1 METCGR
7 LYPERLSG
15 ISSEKRNNLTMTRR
29 LSDRDLD
36 PSWSL
41 ELGELEKTIE
51 RYGVRRVI
59 ALDVLPKKAVEE
71 RDEGDGDGMIVLVIL
86 GFRR

>member
-1 METCGR
+1 M
-7 LYPERLSG
+7 
-15 ISSEKRNNLTMTRR
+15 SSEKRNNLTVTRR

-41 ELGELEKTIE
+41 ELDGLEKAVE

-59 ALDVLPKKAVEE
+59 SEILDYIRAIALDVLPRKQ
-71 RDEGDGDGMIVLVIL
+71 
-86 GFRR
+86 